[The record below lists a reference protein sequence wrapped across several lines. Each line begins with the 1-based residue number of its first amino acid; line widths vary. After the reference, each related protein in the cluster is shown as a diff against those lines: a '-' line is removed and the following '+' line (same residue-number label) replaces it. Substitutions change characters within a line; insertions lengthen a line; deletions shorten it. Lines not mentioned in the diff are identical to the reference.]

1 MTDLYSKGRFTLS
14 NFVVE
19 LDEYT
24 NLLANK
30 KSKYD
35 RGFEARWGRK
45 AYTLMKWLEGQVG
58 ANMIA
63 GNLSSALTNF
73 IPLTQAGA
81 QLDRG
86 ALVKGM
92 WETLRAIKQSD
103 LLVERSDF
111 ITNRRGSDP
120 LVKTWVQKASGV
132 AGKPMELIDSFV
144 SESIVRAA
152 YHQNVKRGMTEED
165 AMHYADVFAANVMA
179 DRSKGAMPTMFEAHN
194 PLYKLFTQFQL
205 EVNNQFSEVFKDLPR
220 GFKEQG
226 KKALA
231 LVLLKYF
238 LGAWLYNEVF
248 EYLFGRRSALDPMGI
263 LNETVGDF
271 TGYEIP
277 NLLELLTGGIT
288 GDMPSFETEQVGV
301 GAAIGGLAKNVL
313 EEIPFSSAATM
324 GMSLLGIETEDGRVP
339 VASAIPNIPKLWEA
353 LTAESWDVKKRLK
366 GAGDEL
372 AKPFTYI
379 LPPFGGN
386 QLAKT
391 WKGLSAFFA
400 GGSYTVDKEGND
412 ILQYPVFK
420 DDVEDSFWSVV
431 RAAFMGKSSLQEAQD
446 WVDSGFDSFSA
457 KQTAAY
463 QDMLAAGVKDRE
475 AYGLIRELEGAE
487 KTDSMSKYQA
497 QRKILDDSAVSDE
510 GKAIAFYGLMATE
523 SDRELMDKLADL
535 GADSA
540 ETGKVAMGLRD
551 TNELKGVEKK
561 QARSDLL
568 IDSGLTD
575 EEKTVVMETILGSEL
590 LNENGNPTQ
599 YAKLLCAVETGL
611 PVDSYLKLYGVGADM
626 DKYFDFVD
634 AGLDPGD
641 AVEAAFA
648 FAELE
653 PEDGKDQVANSQKW
667 QMCIDTF
674 DDVQDQLLALRG
686 TMSETQYRK
695 VEIANGYGVTPGAYV
710 KLLNGMAKYD
720 ADGNG
725 KHTQAEVKVAVDAMG
740 GSSRQKAAL
749 WQLITGSTSAKN
761 NPYSTEVGQKVIDA
775 RNGKEE
781 SEEVLSFSELIMQQ
795 ILENWK

>member
-1 MTDLYSKGRFTLS
+1 
-14 NFVVE
+14 
-19 LDEYT
+19 
-24 NLLANK
+24 
-30 KSKYD
+30 
-35 RGFEARWGRK
+35 
-45 AYTLMKWLEGQVG
+45 
-58 ANMIA
+58 
-63 GNLSSALTNF
+63 
-73 IPLTQAGA
+73 
-81 QLDRG
+81 
-86 ALVKGM
+86 
-92 WETLRAIKQSD
+92 
-103 LLVERSDF
+103 
-111 ITNRRGSDP
+111 
-120 LVKTWVQKASGV
+120 
-132 AGKPMELIDSFV
+132 
-144 SESIVRAA
+144 
-152 YHQNVKRGMTEED
+152 
-165 AMHYADVFAANVMA
+165 
-179 DRSKGAMPTMFEAHN
+179 MPTLFASSN
-194 PLYKLFTQFQL
+194 PLIKLFTQFQL

-220 GFKEQG
+220 GFKEKSLG
-226 KKALA
+226 ALA
-231 LVLLKYF
+231 LVLFKYF

-288 GDMPSFETEQVGV
+288 GDMPSFETERL
-301 GAAIGGLAKNVL
+301 GAAEALGNLGNNLL
-313 EEIPFSSAATM
+313 SELPFSAGLT
-324 GMSLLGIETEDGRVP
+324 LFGIETDGGRIP
-339 VASAIPNIPKLWEA
+339 ASSAIPD
-353 LTAESWDVKKRLK
+353 LTALKDALFNTEWSAEKRWK
-366 GAGDEL
+366 EASDEL
-372 AKPFTYI
+372 AKPLTYI

-400 GGSYTVDKEGND
+400 GGSYSVDAKGND

-420 DDVEDSFWSVV
+420 DDVEDSFWSMV
-431 RAAFMGKSSLQEAQD
+431 RAAFMGKSSLPEAQD

-457 KQTAAY
+457 KQTATY

-497 QRKILDDSAVSDE
+497 QRKILDSSAISDE
-510 GKAIAFYGLMATE
+510 GKAIAFYGLVATE

-540 ETGKVAMGLRD
+540 ETGKVVMGLRD
-551 TNELKGVEKK
+551 TNELKGAEKK

-568 IDSGLTD
+568 IGSGLTD
-575 EEKTVVMETILGSEL
+575 EEKTAVMESILGSEL

-611 PVDSYLKLYGVGADM
+611 AVDSYLKLYGVDADM

-686 TMSETQYRK
+686 TMPETQYRK

-725 KHTQAEVKVAVDAMG
+725 KHTQAEVKVAIDAMG